1 MKVLVIGCLGQLG
14 HALQD
19 TVPDD
24 VVMTGVDVDEID
36 ITNSKSVHAVIT
48 KAKPDVV
55 INAAAYT
62 AVDQAESESL
72 KAKAVNVEGVANVA
86 TTAREVGARLIHV
99 STDFVFDGV
108 QAEPYLPGATTNP
121 LGVYGETKRQG
132 ELVALAESPDRTVV
146 IRTAWLYGQ
155 YGGNFVKTMLQL
167 MEQRDSLA
175 VVADQV
181 GSPTW
186 AESMANVIWGITSLE
201 QVAGIFHWTD
211 GGQTSWYEFAQAI
224 QDEAFDLNLL
234 TKKIPIAPIP
244 TEEYPTPARRPAY
257 SVLDTSSTCELLGI
271 QPEPWR
277 DNLRRMLQRDGIT

>member
-1 MKVLVIGCLGQLG
+1 MNVLVIGCLGQLG

-24 VVMTGVDVDEID
+24 VFMAGVDVDEID

-48 KAKPDVV
+48 KAEPDVV

-62 AVDQAESESL
+62 AVDQAESEPL
-72 KAKAVNVEGVANVA
+72 KAKAVNVEGVENVA

-99 STDFVFDGV
+99 STDFVFDGD

-167 MEQRDSLA
+167 MQQRDSLA

-181 GSPTW
+181 GTPTW
-186 AESMANVIWGITSLE
+186 AESLANVIWGITSLE

-244 TEEYPTPARRPAY
+244 TDEYPTPARRPAY
-257 SVLDTSSTCELLGI
+257 SVLDTSSTCELLQI

>member
-1 MKVLVIGCLGQLG
+1 MNVLVIGCLGQLG
-14 HALQD
+14 RALQD

-24 VVMTGVDVDEID
+24 VVMAGVDVDEID

-48 KAKPDVV
+48 KAEPDVV

-62 AVDQAESESL
+62 AVDQAESEPL
-72 KAKAVNVEGVANVA
+72 KAKAVNVDGVANVA
-86 TTAREVGARLIHV
+86 MAAREVGARLIHV
-99 STDFVFDGV
+99 STDFVYDGI
-108 QAEPYLPGATTNP
+108 QAKPYLPGATTNP

-146 IRTAWLYGQ
+146 VRTAWLYGQ

-167 MEQRDSLA
+167 MQQRDSLA

-181 GSPTW
+181 GTPTW
-186 AESMANVIWGITSLE
+186 AESLANVIWGITSLE

-224 QDEAFDLNLL
+224 QDDAFDLNLL

-244 TEEYPTPARRPAY
+244 TDEYPTPARRPAY
-257 SVLDTSSTCELLGI
+257 SVLDTSSTCELLQI

-277 DNLRRMLQRDGIT
+277 DNLHRMLQRLGD